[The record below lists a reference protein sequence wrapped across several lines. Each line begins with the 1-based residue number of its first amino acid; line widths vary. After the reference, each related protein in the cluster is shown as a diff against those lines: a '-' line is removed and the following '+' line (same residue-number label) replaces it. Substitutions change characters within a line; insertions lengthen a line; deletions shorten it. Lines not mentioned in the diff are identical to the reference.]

1 MVKRKYRKKGGRK
14 KQRGGNTEMTQTS
27 DPIANRSSEMKK
39 NFMSLFA
46 HCSYDMKM
54 KFIGS
59 SLLVSILF
67 LLSSFFQTSKS
78 SFNSGIIGV
87 SSLLAA
93 AIFSWGL
100 YSKTFIINGENQV
113 NVQNV
118 IKMMIPL
125 IMIIPVLGI
134 QIYLNS
140 GKEKVMKQIAN
151 NMPQIY
157 VMNFV
162 TYVLVFIHVVYMIA
176 FLCKC
181 SKIGNV
187 IIGTYNT
194 ILFFCLSLF
203 STILSV
209 TVLHYVNSFGTD
221 G

>member
-1 MVKRKYRKKGGRK
+1 MVKRKYRKRGGRK
-14 KQRGGNTEMTQTS
+14 KQRGGNTEVAQTS
-27 DPIANRSSEMKK
+27 DPIANRSNEMKN

-46 HCSYDMKM
+46 HCSYDIKM
-54 KFIGS
+54 KFLGS
-59 SLLVSILF
+59 ILLVSIIF
-67 LLSSFFQTSKS
+67 LINSFFTT
-78 SFNSGIIGV
+78 SFNAGIIGV

-93 AIFSWGL
+93 AIFACGL

-113 NVQNV
+113 NVKNV

-125 IMIIPVLGI
+125 LMIIPVLGI

-140 GKEKVMKQIAN
+140 DKEKVMKQIAE

-162 TYVLVFIHVVYMIA
+162 TYVLVFIHVIYMIA

-181 SKIGNV
+181 TKIGNV

-203 STILSV
+203 STLLSV
-209 TVLHYVNSFGTD
+209 TVLHYVNSFATD